1 MYPQK
6 ARKEACAGHELKVDI
21 MKLTL
26 TTKGFKAVDGYKDLE
41 RITEKKYSKLD
52 RYFREETDVE
62 LVIKYEYGE
71 YKAEVTIPYGGFVF
85 RVEVTSDDAY
95 NAANTALDKMERQI
109 VKQKSKYKNK
119 FYGNDFDNFPVSDE
133 YDEVE
138 DIESNI
144 VKHKTYTTKPMLV
157 DEAILQME
165 LTDRDFYVF
174 MNGSTFQ
181 VNVIYKRKDGKYGI
195 IEPT

>member
-1 MYPQK
+1 MN
-6 ARKEACAGHELKVDI
+6 
-21 MKLTL
+21 LTL
-26 TTKGFKAVDGYKDLE
+26 ITKGFKPVDNYKDLE
-41 RITEKKYSKLD
+41 KITEKKYSKLD
-52 RYFREETDVE
+52 RYFNEQTSVE
-62 LVIKYEYGE
+62 LVIKYEHDN
-71 YKAEVTIPYGGFVF
+71 YKAEMTIPYGGFVF
-85 RVEVTSDDAY
+85 RVEETSDDAY

-109 VKQKSKYKNK
+109 IKHKSRYKNK
-119 FYGNDFDNFPVSDE
+119 FHGGDFDNFPVSDE

-144 VKHKTYTTKPMLV
+144 IKHKTYTTKPMLV

-181 VNVIYKRKDGKYGI
+181 INVIYKRKDGKYGI
-195 IEPT
+195 IEPD